1 MSLNHKFSIRKGL
14 VIFVALFV
22 FQLNGFS
29 KCVYQS
35 PLRIQVQEIGNMLKW
50 STAEEQN
57 IAFFVIQKSID
68 GIDFKKIGDV
78 KGAGYSQK
86 TTKYR
91 FLDFCLPES
100 SAYYRLLHYA
110 PDGSFTTSA
119 TFYLENSPLTDVRI
133 MAASTTITNKG
144 LGLLLASKKA
154 TALTYEVKNERG
166 QVVFSGS
173 QDLTVGKNK
182 LSINCE
188 AFQNGKYDVVL
199 KTATEKDKIAIH
211 KVDLDKVPNVEF
223 VVLDY

>member
-1 MSLNHKFSIRKGL
+1 MSSKHSFSVRTGL
-14 VIFVALFV
+14 IVFIALFV

-29 KCVYQS
+29 KCVYKS
-35 PLRIQVQEIGNMLKW
+35 PLRIQVQDIGNMLKW

-57 IAFFVIQKSID
+57 IAFFVIQKSTD

-78 KGAGYSQK
+78 KGAGYSK
-86 TTKYR
+86 KITNYR

-119 TFYLENSPLTDVRI
+119 TFYMENSPQTDVKI
-133 MAASTTITNKG
+133 LAASTTITNKN
-144 LGLLLASKKA
+144 LGLTLASKRA
-154 TALTYEVKNERG
+154 TVVKYDVKNERG
-166 QVVFSGS
+166 QVVYSGS
-173 QDLTVGKNK
+173 HNLIIGKNT
-182 LSINCE
+182 LSIDCD

-199 KTATEKDKIAIH
+199 KTATESDKITIH

-223 VVLDY
+223 VVLD